1 MPIKGVKLCGAK
13 CRTKNGGPC
22 LQPEMKN
29 GRCRKHGG
37 CEEIYS
43 VRELAAS
50 MNVQYEEIQEIAVSD
65 ESLSEIL
72 EMCRMHC
79 FSRAMK
85 DGLYKKLSF
94 KKSVKYMEENDDDFK
109 VPEGFQEVEDDD
121 DFSDENEVEEDAIFE
136 F

>member
-1 MPIKGVKLCGAK
+1 METNQEHEELFQNPKELFELLLEK
-13 CRTKNGGPC
+13 CSEK
-22 LQPEMKN
+22 QV
-29 GRCRKHGG
+29 
-37 CEEIYS
+37 YS

-50 MNVQYEEIQEIAVSD
+50 MNVQYEEIQELAALD
-65 ESLSEIL
+65 ERFSHIL
-72 EMCRMHC
+72 GMCRMRC

-109 VPEGFQEVEDDD
+109 VPEGFFQEVEDDE